1 MIKGDRV
8 FHLNTKDS
16 SYIFRILENGYLEN
30 LHYGNKIRECDD
42 YSLLYKKCLVAEG
55 NSISYSSEFPNINL
69 DNICLEY
76 SGVGKGDLR
85 ESPIELILED
95 GTFTT
100 DFVFLES
107 RSSNGKVKI
116 PGLPS
121 SHSIDHECETL
132 EIDLIDYEANL
143 KLTLY
148 YHIFYESNV
157 ITRYVKLSN
166 LSDKKI
172 SINKI
177 MSMQLD
183 IPNYNYSM
191 ITFDGTWAREMQ
203 MHTKKLEAGV
213 YINDSKG
220 GTSSNRHNPF
230 VIFKGEDTGE
240 NHGFCY
246 GMNLV
251 YSGNHI
257 GIAEVNYANKLRI
270 QTGINPYCFNFN
282 VEPEECFYTPEAV
295 LSFSK
300 EGLNGLSKNMHK
312 FIKDN
317 IIPINFKDKER
328 PILINSW
335 EANYFDF
342 DDKKLISQ
350 AKEASNL
357 GIELFVLDDG
367 WFGERNNDTSSLGDW
382 YVNNKKLSKGLV
394 GLSTEINN
402 LGMEFGLWLEPEMI
416 SENSNLYKKHPNWA
430 INIPYR
436 KPSIGRN
443 QFVLDLSRSDV
454 KKYLIETINSLLESA
469 NISYV
474 KWDMNRNLSDLYSGV
489 LNNQGEIYHRY
500 VLGLYEIIEA
510 IQEKFPNILF
520 EGCSAGGNRF
530 DLGILC
536 YMPQIWASDNTD
548 ASERIKIQNNL
559 SYGYPQCTFGA
570 HVSDCPNHQTLRNI
584 SIETRFNVAAFGL
597 LGYELNLKSLDSL
610 SKKAIK
616 EQIEFYKKYRK
627 ILQFGE
633 LYRVENIYNSNV
645 TTWIALEEDK
655 SQAVLMYYQ
664 DKQIPHPNDDILKT
678 SKLSEDTYY
687 KVSARKQKINIKS
700 FGNLIN
706 HVTPIEIKN
715 DGVIQHF
722 ISKVYSHETEGEEF
736 FAYGDL
742 LNEAGFMPKE
752 QFSGCGF
759 NENIRIMGDYSS
771 RIYSISCDSIEK

>member
-1 MIKGDRV
+1 MIKGDKI
-8 FHLNTKDS
+8 FHLNTKDT
-16 SYIFRILENGYLEN
+16 SYIFRVLENGYLEN
-30 LHYGNKIRECDD
+30 LHYGNRIRECQD
-42 YSLLYKKCLVAEG
+42 YSLLYKKCTVQEG
-55 NSISYSSEFPNINL
+55 NSISYSNEFPNINL

-76 SGVGKGDLR
+76 SGIGKGDLR
-85 ESPIELILED
+85 ESPIEIVFED

-100 DFVFLES
+100 DFRFLES
-107 RSSNGKVKI
+107 RSYTGKKRI

-121 SHSIDHECETL
+121 SHSIDDKCETL
-132 EIDLIDYEANL
+132 EIDLIDEETQIN
-143 KLTLY
+143 LTLY
-148 YHIFYESNV
+148 YHIFYDSNI
-157 ITRYVKLSN
+157 ITRYVKISN
-166 LSDKKI
+166 LSENNI
-172 SINKI
+172 ILNKV

-183 IPNYNYSM
+183 IPNYDYSM
-191 ITFDGTWAREMQ
+191 ITFDGTWTREMQ
-203 MHTKKLEAGV
+203 MHTKKLESGI

-230 VIFKGEDTGE
+230 VIFKGKNTGE
-240 NHGFCY
+240 NYGDCY
-246 GMNLV
+246 GINLI

-257 GIAEVNYANKLRI
+257 EIAEVNYANKLRI
-270 QTGINPYCFNFN
+270 QSGINPYCFNYE
-282 VEPEECFYTPEAV
+282 VAKGESFYTPEAV
-295 LSFSK
+295 LTYSK
-300 EGLNGLSKNMHK
+300 EGLNGLSGNMHK

-317 IIPINFKDKER
+317 IIPVNFKDKER

-342 DDKKLISQ
+342 DDKKLISL

-382 YVNNKKLSKGLV
+382 NVNEKKLSKGLQ
-394 GLSTEINN
+394 GLCKEINSM
-402 LGMEFGLWLEPEMI
+402 GMDFGLWLEPEMI
-416 SENSNLYKKHPNWA
+416 SENSNLYKKHPDWA

-454 KKYLIETINSLLESA
+454 REYLIETIIKIIESA
-469 NISYV
+469 NISYI
-474 KWDMNRNLSDLYSGV
+474 KWDMNRNLSDIYSIN
-489 LNNQGEIYHRY
+489 LKNQGELFHRY

-530 DLGILC
+530 DLGMLC

-584 SIETRFNVAAFGL
+584 SLETRFNVAAFGL
-597 LGYELNLKSLDSL
+597 LGYELNLRSLDSL

-616 EQIEFYKKYRK
+616 EQVEFYKKYRK
-627 ILQFGE
+627 TLQFGE
-633 LYRVENIYNSNV
+633 LYRVENIYNDNV
-645 TTWIALEEDK
+645 TTWISVEEDRSK
-655 SQAVLMYYQ
+655 AVLMYYQ

-678 SKLSEDTYY
+678 FKLSQDIYY
-687 KVSARKQKINIKS
+687 KVSARNQKINIKS

-715 DGVIQHF
+715 EGMIQHF
-722 ISKVYSHETEGEEF
+722 ISKVYSYETEKEEF
-736 FAYGDL
+736 LAYGDM
-742 LNEAGFMPKE
+742 LNEVGFMPKE

-759 NENIRIMGDYSS
+759 NENVRLMGDYSS
-771 RIYSISCDSIEK
+771 RIFTIEKLNK

>member
-8 FHLNTKDS
+8 FHLNTKDT
-16 SYIFRILENGYLEN
+16 SYIFRVLENGYLEN
-30 LHYGNKIRECDD
+30 LHYGNKIRECKD
-42 YSLLYKKCLVAEG
+42 YSLLYKKCTVTEG
-55 NSISYSSEFPNINL
+55 NSISYSKEFPNINL

-76 SGVGKGDLR
+76 SGIGKGDLR
-85 ESPIELILED
+85 ESPIDIVFED
-95 GTFTT
+95 GTFVT
-100 DFVFLES
+100 DFRFVES
-107 RSSNGKVKI
+107 RNYTGKKKI

-121 SHSIDHECETL
+121 SHSIDDKCETL
-132 EIDLIDYEANL
+132 EIDLLDEESQVM
-143 KLTLY
+143 LTLY
-148 YHIFYESNV
+148 YHTFYESNI
-157 ITRYVKLSN
+157 ITRYVKISN
-166 LSDKKI
+166 LSEK
-172 SINKI
+172 SIILNKV

-183 IPNYNYSM
+183 VPNYEYSM

-203 MHTKKLEAGV
+203 KSIRKLESGI

-230 VIFKGEDTGE
+230 VIFKGKYTGE
-240 NHGFCY
+240 NHGSCY
-246 GMNLV
+246 GLNLI

-257 GIAEVNYANKLRI
+257 EVVEVNYANKLRI

-282 VEPEECFYTPEAV
+282 VAKGEYFYTPEAV
-295 LSFSK
+295 LSYSE
-300 EGLNGLSKNMHK
+300 EGLNGLSNNMHK
-312 FIKDN
+312 FVKDN
-317 IIPINFKDKER
+317 IIPVNFKNKER

-335 EANYFDF
+335 EAHYFEF
-342 DDKKLISQ
+342 DDKKLLSL
-350 AKEASNL
+350 AKEAANL

-367 WFGERNNDTSSLGDW
+367 WFGERNDDTSSLGDW
-382 YVNNKKLSKGLV
+382 YVNESKLSKGLQ
-394 GLSTEINN
+394 GLCKEINS
-402 LGMEFGLWLEPEMI
+402 LGMDFGLWLEPEMI
-416 SENSNLYKKHPNWA
+416 SENSKLYKTHPDWA
-430 INIPYR
+430 INVPYR

-454 KKYLIETINSLLESA
+454 REYLIETIIKILESA

-474 KWDMNRNLSDLYSGV
+474 KWDMNRNFSDLYSKN
-489 LNNQGEIYHRY
+489 LINQGELFHKY
-500 VLGLYEIIEA
+500 VLGLYEVIEA

-530 DLGILC
+530 DLGMLC

-570 HVSDCPNHQTLRNI
+570 HVSDCPNHQTLRSI
-584 SIETRFNVAAFGL
+584 SLETRFNVAAFGL

-610 SKKAIK
+610 TKKAIK

-633 LYRVENIYNSNV
+633 FYRIENIYNNNV
-645 TTWIALEEDK
+645 TTWINVEDNK
-655 SQAVLMYYQ
+655 RSGILMYYQ
-664 DKQIPHPNDDILKT
+664 DKQISHPNDDIIKT
-678 SKLSEDTYY
+678 FKLSEDTYY
-687 KVSARKQKINIKS
+687 KVSVRKQKINIKA

-715 DGVIQHF
+715 DGMIQHF
-722 ISKVYSHETEGEEF
+722 ISKVYSYETENEEF
-736 FAYGDL
+736 FAYGDM
-742 LNEAGFMPKE
+742 LNEVGFMPKE

-759 NENIRIMGDYSS
+759 NENVRLMGDYSS
-771 RIYSISCDSIEK
+771 RLFIIDKIDE